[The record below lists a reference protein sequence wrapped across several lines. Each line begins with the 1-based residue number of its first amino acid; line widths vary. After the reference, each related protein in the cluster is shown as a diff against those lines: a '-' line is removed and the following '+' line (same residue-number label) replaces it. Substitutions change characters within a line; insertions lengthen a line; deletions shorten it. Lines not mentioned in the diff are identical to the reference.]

1 MNCLIAVLS
10 SRKAIDTAYTAL
22 VKAALPQETIT
33 QVGLGLKT
41 AEEVELLN
49 PKLKARRIRKLMAL
63 WLLPFGFLGG
73 LTFSFMT
80 NLDTFA
86 WAGPVGSRIVAGL
99 AGSISG
105 LMGSFVISTNL
116 ANSSTNGDLLPFLN
130 RLDEGKFLLLVEG
143 DNSLAEQAAEVLR
156 PLRPESIQFYGEAR

>member
-1 MNCLIAVLS
+1 MNCLIAVLP
-10 SRKAIDTAYTAL
+10 SRKAIDAAYTAL
-22 VKAALPQETIT
+22 KKANLPLDGIT
-33 QVGLGLKT
+33 RVGSGLT
-41 AEEVELLN
+41 AAEEVELLN
-49 PKLKARRIRKLMAL
+49 PKLKARRVRKLMAL

-99 AGSISG
+99 AGSVSG

-116 ANSSTNGDLLPFLN
+116 ANSSSNGDLLPFLN

-143 DNSLAEQAAEVLR
+143 DNRLAEQAAAVLR
-156 PLRPESIQFYGEAR
+156 PLRPESIQFYGEAS